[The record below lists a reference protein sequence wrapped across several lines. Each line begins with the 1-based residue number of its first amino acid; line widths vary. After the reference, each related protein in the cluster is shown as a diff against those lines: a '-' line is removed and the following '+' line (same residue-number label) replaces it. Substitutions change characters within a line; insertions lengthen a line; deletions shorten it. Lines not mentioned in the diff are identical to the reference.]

1 MHILGSR
8 ISSPRDEGEWGGG
21 RRGEGRG
28 EGGEGRWREGG
39 GERARTRSKVADAVF
54 TSNIYRTRP
63 FTKLFTEIK
72 INLNVLFLIYY
83 IFKVTNSLSNK
94 TVSHN

>member
-1 MHILGSR
+1 MRANG
-8 ISSPRDEGEWGGG
+8 
-21 RRGEGRG
+21 
-28 EGGEGRWREGG
+28 GGEGVREGGKGGKVEGGG

-72 INLNVLFLIYY
+72 INSNVLFLIYY
-83 IFKVTNSLSNK
+83 IFKVTNSLQNK

>member
-1 MHILGSR
+1 MN
-8 ISSPRDEGEWGGG
+8 GGG
-21 RRGEGRG
+21 GRRRGEGRG

-72 INLNVLFLIYY
+72 MNLNVLFLIYY
-83 IFKVTNSLSNK
+83 IFKVTNSLQNK